1 MELGSYDDTPG
12 FTDALFF
19 SLSLLAPSF
28 LCADSTESLNAIY
41 KRLRDHRGLAQH
53 HAVVFEG
60 EITGLQAIPRP
71 TCIAGVEHRVTYRI
85 SEILW
90 LEPDKPEA
98 PGYTVSKGF
107 IDCREQLFPSPP
119 FVIGAK
125 MLVYCETRRRFACLP
140 PVELAN
146 QNGMRVRS
154 WLDEVRSAE
163 GGPALLQIHE
173 KLLQSV
179 ALLRKTPPGMPPV
192 LNGETSHPFLFV
204 GQVTRVQELS
214 DFPMRTVVPRLE
226 MDFAVSHVL
235 WGDYKNSIVRAWCNS
250 SQCGGATSGETV
262 IMHCYAT
269 RSRAECSAPAPYSEE
284 ALKKVE
290 TWIVEASRD

>member
-1 MELGSYDDTPG
+1 MMTLRVHGCS
-12 FTDALFF
+12 LLL
-19 SLSLLAPSF
+19 LSLLAPLF
-28 LCADSTESLNAIY
+28 LRADPTESLDAIY
-41 KRLRDHRGLAQH
+41 RRLQDHRGLAQH

-71 TCIAGVEHRVTYRI
+71 SCKAGVEHRVTYRI

-107 IDCREQLFPSPP
+107 IDCREQLLPSSP
-119 FVIGAK
+119 FVVGAK
-125 MLVYCETRRRFACLP
+125 VLVYCETRRDFACLP
-140 PVELAN
+140 PVELTN
-146 QNGMRVRS
+146 QNRMRLRS
-154 WLDEVRSAE
+154 WLDQLRAAE

-204 GQVTRVQELS
+204 GQVTSVQKLS
-214 DFPMRTVVPRLE
+214 DFPARIILPRLE

-235 WGDYKNSIVRAWCNS
+235 WGDYKDSVVRAWCNS
-250 SQCGGATSGETV
+250 PHCGGATSGETV
-262 IMHCYAT
+262 IAHCYAT
-269 RSRAECSAPAPYSEE
+269 RSRAECSAPAPYSED

-290 TWIVEASRD
+290 TWIVEASSD